1 MSCLRDY
8 QQKAIVDIKKAWT
21 DKYKAPCLVAPC
33 GAGKSLIVA
42 ELARLT
48 TKNRNQVLFIVH
60 RQELV
65 EQIETTFKNWG
76 VDRKYCQV
84 GMVQTITRR
93 LKKTK
98 EPKLIIVDE
107 SHHILANSYKR
118 ILEYFPDAYKIGV
131 TATPIRLNGSGLG
144 EVNDILVESVSC
156 KWLIENNFLAPFDYY
171 APPIADLSGIKINRG
186 EFVVGE
192 SEEKLNKPAICGD
205 VIKYYKELANN
216 KKAICYCVSVSH
228 SKAMAEVFKNEG
240 IKAAHIDGDTP
251 KPERREIVDKFR
263 SGEIKI
269 LCNVDLIS
277 EGFDVPDCEV
287 AILLRPTQSLTL
299 YIQQSMRCMRYME
312 NKKAIII
319 DHVGNAFRFG
329 LPDMDR
335 EWSLEEV
342 KKTKKREENIV
353 KVRQCPE
360 CFFTHEPSNICPMC
374 EFVYPI
380 KERTVEEIKDAALVK
395 ITEIVLDYQTVD
407 DCSSMSEL
415 YAFAKKKGYKPGY
428 AFMQGKRMGL
438 I

>member
-1 MSCLRDY
+1 VLRNY
-8 QQKAIVDIKKAWT
+8 QLKAINDIRQAWT
-21 DKYKAPCLVAPC
+21 NKYKSPCLVAPC
-33 GAGKSLIVA
+33 GAGKSLITA
-42 ELARLT
+42 ELAKQT
-48 TKNRNQVLFIVH
+48 TLKNNRVLFLVH

-76 VDRKYCQV
+76 VDRRYCQV
-84 GMVQTITRR
+84 AMVQTLTRR

-98 EPKLIIVDE
+98 EPKLIITDE
-107 SHHILANSYKR
+107 NHHCLANSYKR
-118 ILEYFPDAYKIGV
+118 IYEYFPNAYKIGV
-131 TATPIRLNGSGLG
+131 TATPVRLNGSGLG
-144 EVNDILVESVSC
+144 EVNDTLINTVSC
-156 KWLIENNFLAPFDYY
+156 KWLIENKFLAPFDYY
-171 APPIADLSGIKINRG
+171 APPIADLSGLKTSRG

-205 VIKYYKELANN
+205 VINYYKQLADG
-216 KKAICYCVSVSH
+216 KKAICYCVSVNH
-228 SKAMAEVFKNEG
+228 SKAMVEEFKNAG

-251 KPERREIVDKFR
+251 KPDRRDIIDKFR
-263 SGEIKI
+263 NGEIKI

-335 EWSLEEV
+335 EWSLDQV
-342 KKTKKREENIV
+342 KKTKKREKSDSEV

-360 CFFTHEPSNICPMC
+360 CFYTHEPSDICPRC
-374 EFVYPI
+374 EYVYPK
-380 KERTVEEIKDAALVK
+380 KERTIEEIKDAALEKV
-395 ITEIVLDYQTVD
+395 TEIVLDYSTSD
-407 DCSSMSEL
+407 DCKTMGEL
-415 YAFAKKKGYKPGY
+415 MAFAKKRGYKPGWGY
-428 AFMQGKRMGL
+428 IQGKRMGL